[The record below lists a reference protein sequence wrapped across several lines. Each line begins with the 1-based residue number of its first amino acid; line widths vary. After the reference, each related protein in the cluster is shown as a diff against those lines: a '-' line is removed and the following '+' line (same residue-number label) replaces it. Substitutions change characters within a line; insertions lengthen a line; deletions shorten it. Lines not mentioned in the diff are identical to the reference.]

1 MASDDVF
8 DARIAEMLTRD
19 DSPVYDTEPDTTHW
33 KKLCLRLEIRAS
45 GLMNYCHD
53 GGWGR
58 FLLDKAPMITN
69 RSFI

>member
-45 GLMNYCHD
+45 GLMNYS
-53 GGWGR
+53 
-58 FLLDKAPMITN
+58 
-69 RSFI
+69 RSDN